1 MTGTTLD
8 ADELPM
14 PFDAEFIADP
24 GPRFAAWRQAGAVH
38 RVRIPEGD
46 PAWVVPRYGDVR
58 ALLADPRL
66 SLSWR
71 KGRRGGYTGWPLTR
85 ALARM
90 LLNLDPPDHTRLRR
104 LVSQA
109 FTPRRVESLRA
120 GIQARADQLLT
131 GLAPAGGA
139 DLIAEYAAPLPVSV
153 ICDLLGVPVGD
164 SAEFRS
170 WAGALITP
178 AGAGDD
184 QAARAQQ
191 AVASLEA
198 YIVGLIAAKRSA
210 PGDDL
215 MSDLI
220 AVRDRDDVLT
230 EHELTSMAFLVLL
243 AGYETTVHLIGN
255 SVLALLEH
263 PDQLAALRSD
273 PSLLRTGVEEL
284 LRYAGPGAVAIRR
297 FAAEDI
303 ELGGMT
309 IPAGDLVLLLVGSAN
324 RDPECVPDPDRLDL
338 TRTDVPHLGLGH
350 GIHYCLGA
358 GLARLEAEIALG
370 TLVRRFP
377 ELALA
382 VPAGELAWR
391 SSFRIRGLTALPVV
405 Y

>member
-1 MTGTTLD
+1 MTLD
-8 ADELPM
+8 VDELPM
-14 PFDAEFIADP
+14 PFDAAFIADP
-24 GPRFAAWRQAGAVH
+24 GPRFAAWRQAGPVH

-46 PAWVVPRYGDVR
+46 PAWVVPRYADVR

-71 KGRRGGYTGWPLTR
+71 KGRRGGYTGWPLTK

-90 LLNLDPPDHTRLRR
+90 LLNVDPPDHTRLRR

-120 GIQARADQLLT
+120 GIQARADQLLDQFE
-131 GLAPAGGA
+131 PGGA
-139 DLIAEYAAPLPVSV
+139 ELIEAYAAPLPVSV

-170 WAGALITP
+170 WASALITP
-178 AGAGDD
+178 ADVGGDGPA
-184 QAARAQQ
+184 QAQH
-191 AVASLEA
+191 AVASLEK
-198 YIVGLIAAKRSA
+198 YIGALIAAKRA
-210 PGDDL
+210 DPGDDL

-220 AVRDRDDVLT
+220 AVRDQADALT
-230 EHELTSMAFLVLL
+230 EHELMSMAFLVLL

-255 SVLALLEH
+255 SVLALLQH
-263 PDQLAALRSD
+263 PDQLAALRAD
-273 PSLLRTGVEEL
+273 PALLRPGVEEL

-303 ELGGMT
+303 ELGDVR

-324 RDPECVPDPDRLDL
+324 RDPDWVSDPDRLDL
-338 TRTDVPHLGLGH
+338 ARGDVPHLALGH
-350 GIHYCLGA
+350 GAHYCLGA
-358 GLARLEAEIALG
+358 GLARLEAEIAIG

-377 ELALA
+377 DLALA
-382 VPAGELAWR
+382 VPAGELVWR
-391 SSFRIRGLTALPVV
+391 SSFRIRGLKQLPIV